1 MPRAAS
7 NAGRPA
13 LMAVVLLPAA
23 TAGADAR
30 SAAAPVAAPDRAMN

>member
-7 NAGRPA
+7 KAGRPA
-13 LMAVVLLPAA
+13 LMAVVLLAA

-30 SAAAPVAAPDRAMN
+30 SAAAPVATPDRAMD